1 MRQYEI
7 MLILPAEADDKVIG
21 GVTDRI
27 GQVAARS
34 GGEVGK
40 TDRWGRRRFAYEIDR
55 ATEGFYLVV
64 EFTADPADVRELE
77 RVLTLVDDVVRFKIM
92 LLPEKKANAWVWS
105 AQAQRGEGATREA
118 PPAATEEPAA
128 PASTALEEPAEPELE
143 PEPVA
148 EETAPAAG
156 GAA

>member
-7 MLILPAEADDKVIG
+7 MFILPAEADDKVIG

-27 GQVAARS
+27 GQVVARS

-40 TDRWGRRRFAYEIDR
+40 TDRWGRRRFSYEIDR
-55 ATEGFYLVV
+55 ATEGYYLVV

-77 RVLTLVDDVVRFKIM
+77 RVLTLADEVVRFKVM

-105 AQAQRGEGATREA
+105 PQAQRGEGSTREVA

-128 PASTALEEPAEPELE
+128 PEPEEPAETE
-143 PEPVA
+143 PEVVA